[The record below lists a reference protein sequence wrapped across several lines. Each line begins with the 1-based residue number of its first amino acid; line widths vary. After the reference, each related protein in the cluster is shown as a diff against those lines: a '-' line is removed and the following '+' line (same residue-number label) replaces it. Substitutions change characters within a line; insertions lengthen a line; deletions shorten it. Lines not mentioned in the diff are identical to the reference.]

1 MYEWSDK
8 TIKSG
13 IFYKYAVAP
22 IYKLVNSITKSRSS
36 IEQAISDDILITGNY
51 QQNKQAY
58 TCIFEDMF
66 LTGNGGQNLRIKYN
80 PTVSNFKYN
89 IQESIQN
96 TLGSIYPYITRNGKQ
111 KYRSFSIGGL
121 ITLFMDINDRW
132 NVPSYFDDSN
142 IKINNNS
149 ATKTINDDIIIEPII
164 ITIPN

>member
-1 MYEWSDK
+1 
-8 TIKSG
+8 
-13 IFYKYAVAP
+13 
-22 IYKLVNSITKSRSS
+22 
-36 IEQAISDDILITGNY
+36 
-51 QQNKQAY
+51 
-58 TCIFEDMF
+58 MF

-96 TLGSIYPYITRNGKQ
+96 TLGSIYPYITRSGKQ

-142 IKINNNS
+142 VRMNNNS
-149 ATKTINDDIIIEPII
+149 ATKATNSDIVIEPII
-164 ITIPN
+164 VTVPN